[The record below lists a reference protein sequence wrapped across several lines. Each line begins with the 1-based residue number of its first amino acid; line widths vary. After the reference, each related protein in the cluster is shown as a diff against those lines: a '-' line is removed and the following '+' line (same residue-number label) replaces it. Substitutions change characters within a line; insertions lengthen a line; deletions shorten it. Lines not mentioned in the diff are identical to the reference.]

1 MKRFIKGYKT
11 VVCVDSSHGTYSIS
25 CQAQSILRCV
35 KTAEN
40 GEEEE
45 KESYLL
51 FAVITQDEWECI
63 K

>member
-1 MKRFIKGYKT
+1 MKRFIKGYKA
-11 VVCVDSSHGTYSIS
+11 VICVDMFTWYSIS
-25 CQAQSILRCV
+25 CQAQSMLRYV

-40 GEEEE
+40 GEEEIR
-45 KESYLL
+45 ESYLL

>member
-1 MKRFIKGYKT
+1 M
-11 VVCVDSSHGTYSIS
+11 VCVDSSHGTYSIS